1 MGISMKTTSGKILA
15 SVALVGTAAAVAGMG
30 TYGAFTS
37 TTSASQAVTAGT
49 TVISLT
55 GTNTL
60 VDSVSGLLPGDSV
73 EKFVTLSNPAG
84 NSDLNAVT
92 LSTTS
97 PTPTTANILTTDVTN
112 GLQLT
117 IESCTTAWTVVANGA
132 DTCSGTPAT
141 VLAKTSIIGAN
152 RTLANL
158 ASRTAAGAD
167 NLKVTTSLPTTA
179 SDSFQGLSSSITFT
193 FDATQR
199 TGTVK

>member
-37 TTSASQAVTAGT
+37 STSASQAVTAGT

-60 VDSVSGLLPGDSV
+60 VDPVAGLLPGDSV

-92 LSTTS
+92 LTTTS
-97 PTPTTANILTTDVTN
+97 TIPATPNLMTTDVTN

-117 IESCTTAWTVVANGA
+117 IESCPTAWVVVTGAA
-132 DTCSGTPAT
+132 DTCSVTPT
-141 VLAKTSIIGAN
+141 SVLAKTSIIGAN
-152 RTLANL
+152 RALNNL
-158 ASRTAAGAD
+158 ASRTVGGAD
-167 NLKVTTSLPTTA
+167 NLKVTTSLPSTA
-179 SDSFQGLSSSITFT
+179 SDSFQGLTSTISLT